1 MSQRWSRAIYIG
13 LIIVLLTAIL
23 ALDTHQTKTIT
34 LWEWFRPL
42 DYIETSLKISTEIGD
57 KLKGF
62 GLRSYDIL
70 EVHREARSRGP
81 TQWIHT
87 SQVVIVPPF
96 ASLDRYSLGIS
107 QAAKA
112 SGARV
117 FGIRKILNAGERS
130 LIIDV
135 GARLIPIYQ
144 IWLKQPILPPPKAR
158 VAIII
163 DDLGGGGS
171 VTHDLLEVN
180 RPLTFSILP
189 HLPRS
194 RRIANEAFEGGQEVM
209 LHLPMEPYGYPKT
222 NPGPGAI
229 FMEMAPHEIITKL
242 LDDLKTI
249 SHVKGVNNHMGSRMT
264 EDENMMEIILREI
277 QTEGLFFIDSRT
289 TQKSVAYRVARRLG
303 MRAAYRQVFL
313 DNVNELGYIKAQLR
327 LLAKAALD
335 QGQAIGI
342 GHPRRNTVRAI
353 REAIASFESQGI
365 KLVHASA
372 LVE

>member
-34 LWEWFRPL
+34 LWEWLRPL
-42 DYIETSLKISTEIGD
+42 DYLETSLKISADIDD

-62 GLRSYDIL
+62 GLRTCDIL

-87 SQVVIVPPF
+87 SQVVMVPPF
-96 ASLDRYSLGIS
+96 VSLDRYSLGIS

-117 FGIRKILNAGERS
+117 FGIRRILKADERS
-130 LIIDV
+130 LIINV
-135 GARLIPIYQ
+135 GARLIPTYQ
-144 IWLKQPILPPPKAR
+144 IWLRQPILPPPKAR

-163 DDLGGGGS
+163 DDLGAGDS

-180 RPLTFSILP
+180 RPLTFSFLP
-189 HLPRS
+189 HLPHS
-194 RRIANEAFEGGQEVM
+194 RQIAKEAFEGGQEVM

-222 NPGPGAI
+222 NPGPGAL
-229 FMEMAPHEIITKL
+229 FMEMAPHEIRTKV
-242 LDDLKTI
+242 LDDLKAI

-264 EDENMMEIILREI
+264 EDEIMMEIFLEEI
-277 QTEGLFFIDSRT
+277 QKEGLFFIDSRT

-342 GHPRRNTVRAI
+342 GHPCRNTVRAI
-353 REAIASFESQGI
+353 REAIVSFESQGI
-365 KLVHASA
+365 ELVHASA